1 MEKINNNNED
11 FKVKSGVVA
20 FVARPNVGKSTLL
33 NKILGQKIAIAT
45 PLRQTTRKNL
55 KGIYTDCNSQ
65 IILIDTPGVHKPLN
79 ELGKYLSSQSKDALS
94 DADLILFLVD
104 STEPCGLGDK
114 WIWENY
120 LKDLKTPVLL
130 VLNKV
135 DLIKDLEKRELNLFT
150 YKKMIEKNIDSI
162 KISAKTGRNV
172 DDLIKKI
179 KEYLPYGEKFYD
191 DDTIADTN
199 MREIASEIIREKIIL
214 NTKDEVPHSVAVV
227 VDNYKEEEKVDKIS
241 AKIIVNNESQ
251 KGILI
256 GKKGAMLK
264 KIGTEA
270 RLELEKTLEKKVFLE
285 LFVKVQKNWLKN
297 KEIIKTFGYSD

>member
-33 NKILGQKIAIAT
+33 NKILGQKVAIAT

-162 KISAKTGRNV
+162 KISAKTGRNI

-297 KEIIKTFGYSD
+297 KEIIKTFGYTD